1 MGTLECVRVT
11 DTEGNPGGGGFSWRR
26 WDFVALLGFV
36 GICQWRVDSMEPAN
50 LCIVVAHLGG
60 VMVSIYVLT
69 WNDVRCDGG
78 TILALSFEQAK
89 E

>member
-1 MGTLECVRVT
+1 
-11 DTEGNPGGGGFSWRR
+11 
-26 WDFVALLGFV
+26 
-36 GICQWRVDSMEPAN
+36 MEPAN